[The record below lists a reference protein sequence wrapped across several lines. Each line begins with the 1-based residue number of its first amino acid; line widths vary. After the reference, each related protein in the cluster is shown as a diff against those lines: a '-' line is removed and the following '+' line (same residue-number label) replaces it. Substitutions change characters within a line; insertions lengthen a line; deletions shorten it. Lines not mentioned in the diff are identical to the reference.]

1 MSAMSRDGD
10 SRPISNVIR
19 DQAIAWFTLAQS
31 GCMSEA
37 EQRQLLLWREADS
50 EHERAWQRL
59 SSIPLGLQR
68 HAGRL
73 ADPLL
78 RQLAGRRHYDEMD
91 RRKALKVL
99 VGFGLLGG
107 LAWQGRDTP
116 WVQGAMADYHTA
128 TGERTQRTLPDG
140 TQLWLNTA
148 TAVDLHYTDNVR
160 ELRLR
165 YGEIEILTARD
176 SAGRPLRVVSGDAV
190 LQPLGTRFRVRR
202 EHDGRGTLLAVTQG
216 RVAASSLAGGEA
228 RVIEA
233 GSQARIGAAGVSAPQ
248 ALDVNDGAWVDG
260 YLVAERM
267 RLADFLAELDRYR
280 PGLLRCDPAVAGI
293 RLSGSYPLGDT
304 DQVLAMLQDSLP
316 VTIQRRTRYWVTVG
330 RR

>member
-1 MSAMSRDGD
+1 MSFEND
-10 SRPISNVIR
+10 SNPISSVIR

-31 GCMSEA
+31 GCMSEV
-37 EQRQLLLWREADS
+37 EQHQLLLWRDAQP

-68 HAGRL
+68 HAGAL
-73 ADPLL
+73 ADPLA
-78 RQLAGRRHYDEMD
+78 RQLAGRRHYQEMD

-116 WVQGAMADYHTA
+116 WVQGALADYRTG
-128 TGERTQRTLPDG
+128 TGERVQRSLPDG
-140 TQLWLNTA
+140 TRLWLNTA
-148 TAVDLHYTDNVR
+148 TAVDLRYTDGAR

-165 YGEIEILTARD
+165 YGEIEILTAQD
-176 SAGRPLRVVSGDAV
+176 AAGRPFRVVSEDAI
-190 LQPLGTRFRVRR
+190 LRPLGTRFRVRR
-202 EHDGRGTLLAVTQG
+202 ENDGRGTLLAVSQG
-216 RVAASSLAGGEA
+216 RVAASALAGGEA

-233 GSQARIGAAGVSAPQ
+233 GWQARIASAGVTTPQ
-248 ALDVNDGAWVDG
+248 ALDASQGAWVDG

-267 RLADFLAELDRYR
+267 RLADFLAELERYR
-280 PGLLRCDPAVAGI
+280 PGLLRCDPTVAEI

-304 DQVLAMLQDSLP
+304 DQVLARLQDSLP
-316 VTIQRRTRYWVTVG
+316 VSVRRRTRYWVTVG
-330 RR
+330 SR

>member
-1 MSAMSRDGD
+1 MSALSRDSDG
-10 SRPISNVIR
+10 RPIPTDIR

-31 GCMSEA
+31 GCMSDA
-37 EQRQLLLWREADS
+37 EQRQLRTWREADS

-59 SSIPLGLQR
+59 SSIPLDLQR

-73 ADPLL
+73 ADPLA
-78 RQLAGRRHYDEMD
+78 RQLAGRRHYSEMD

-99 VGFGLLGG
+99 VSFGLLGG

-116 WVQGAMADYHTA
+116 WVQGVLADHRTS
-128 TGERTQRTLPDG
+128 TGERSQQVLPDG
-140 TQLWLNTA
+140 TRLWLNTA
-148 TAVDLHYTDNVR
+148 TAVDLRYTDSAR

-176 SAGRPLRVVSGDAV
+176 AAGRPLRVISEDAI

-202 EHDGRGTLLAVTQG
+202 ENDGRGTLLAVSQG
-216 RVAASSLAGGEA
+216 RVAARAMTGGEG
-228 RVIEA
+228 RVVEA
-233 GSQARIGAAGVSAPQ
+233 GWQARIGAIGVAAPQ
-248 ALDVNDGAWVDG
+248 VLEASDGAWVDG

-293 RLSGSYPLGDT
+293 RLSGSYPLDDT

-316 VTIQRRTRYWVTVG
+316 VTVQRRTRYWVTVG
-330 RR
+330 PR

>member
-1 MSAMSRDGD
+1 MSASRDGD
-10 SRPISNVIR
+10 ARPISTVIR

-31 GCMSEA
+31 GCMSAA
-37 EQRQLLLWREADS
+37 EQRQLLNWREASS

-59 SSIPLGLQR
+59 SSIPLSLQR
-68 HAGRL
+68 HAGAL
-73 ADPLL
+73 ADPLG
-78 RQLAGRRHYDEMD
+78 RQLAGHRHYNEMD
-91 RRKALKVL
+91 RRKAIKLL

-107 LAWQGRDTP
+107 LAWQGRDTQLI
-116 WVQGAMADYHTA
+116 QGAMADYRTG

-140 TQLWLNTA
+140 TRIWLNTA
-148 TAVDLHYTDNVR
+148 TAVDLHYSDSAR

-165 YGEIEILTARD
+165 YGEIEILTASD
-176 SAGRPLRVVSGDAV
+176 GAGRPFRVISGDA
-190 LQPLGTRFRVRR
+190 LLRPLGTRFRVRR
-202 EHDGRGTLLAVTQG
+202 EEDGRGTLLAVSQG

-233 GSQARIGAAGVSAPQ
+233 GWQARIGAAGVSAPK
-248 ALDVNDGAWVDG
+248 ALEKNAGAWVDG

-280 PGLLRCDPAVAGI
+280 PGLLRCDPAVADI

-304 DQVLAMLQDSLP
+304 EQVLAMLQDSLL
-316 VTIQRRTRYWVTVG
+316 VTVQRRTRYWVTVAP
-330 RR
+330 R